1 MAENHVN
8 REYKSSLFAWI
19 FSDREAALSLY
30 NSINGTEYDD
40 PDSLEFTTIDTVI
53 YRGLF
58 YFSEMYRGY
67 VESRKLNIY
76 SSVQLKLPVPRYVV
90 FYIGKVF

>member
-1 MAENHVN
+1 MAESYVN
-8 REYKSSLFAWI
+8 RKYKSSLFAWI

-53 YRGLF
+53 YMGMKNDVAFLVGD
-58 YFSEMYRGY
+58 ED
-67 VESRKLNIY
+67 KIY
-76 SSVQLKLPVPRYVV
+76 EALKRRN
-90 FYIGKVF
+90 K